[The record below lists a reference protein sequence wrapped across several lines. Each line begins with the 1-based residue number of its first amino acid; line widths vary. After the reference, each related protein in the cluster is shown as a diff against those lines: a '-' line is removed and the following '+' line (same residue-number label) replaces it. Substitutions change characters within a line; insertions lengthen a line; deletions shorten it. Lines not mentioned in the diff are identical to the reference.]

1 MQILAKFLVFSSL
14 LVISLVHARI
24 SDLRLCVDEN
34 CSVPVS
40 IARSVLSYNS
50 DDARILSFKP
60 SDKIVI
66 YSKSA
71 GSKPDLWG
79 AEING
84 KRGYVPKD
92 LIREQKILNSNLKFT
107 VPTEQVAQ
115 EAEKN
120 PENEATVKPF
130 LPTPVPD
137 TQQELNA
144 ENDPN
149 VIVVDGTTIY
159 MSEDSDIEKTITTG
173 PPPPPET
180 IPPAPS
186 SETPLQPPTNL
197 NSAKEES
204 IPDQPQEELTTPEPE
219 TPDKKPLVEEE
230 GVKTDDSTEAVSEP
244 PEVAKDET
252 VMEYISDTLT
262 GWLDA
267 SGEGKQEEVDTGQDV
282 GQSEEVTESVTAEP
296 PEDVQ
301 VDLTKI
307 NLLSTKGNK
316 QEPEVNEAL
325 KVVVDEPPV
334 QTVPSPHPDVEERES
349 SDEIYHQYPS
359 STTLQA
365 EEMASQET
373 STEVSFNEED
383 SRPPLSAE
391 DETSSEVPLYSEEVT
406 TESAEVT
413 SPPPEETASEE
424 TTMMSQFEI
433 LQPLEEQKQEE
444 VQYSPYQNYETGQVV
459 EVETEKVEEVTTE
472 TTLVVEE
479 AHPPVVEDE
488 TTVPYPP
495 LVSEEV
501 TPAPAVQED
510 AAESTTSADSV
521 ETTPSADTAET
532 TMTEESPQEETTP
545 LERDSGGIFA
555 DWVYNLFGSSSSE
568 EATDATPE
576 QVITEKLLAEEPPA
590 EESASSGSWFSF
602 GSTVEP
608 EISTADVTGDACFA
622 ESCAQV
628 GAAPNHQPADSEQ
641 YHQQHHQAH
650 SEASAIEWDVV
661 ASSGTILYLV
671 VTAITVLLFTLGHYF
686 IEKMRRDGALI
697 AKINT
702 LQRELLVSSKEC
714 LILKEDLE
722 TTKEKLTGIET
733 TTSDSSGAIL
743 EIRAELSESQ
753 RLCQE
758 QEEQIKTL
766 ESELEAAT
774 EAGLEL
780 NKMLS
785 EFLSTQRGS
794 QDLVKSVELLQ
805 GQLNKQQ
812 ATISSMNQTLNLK
825 TQENETLRL
834 ELTAANDKIL
844 DLELDIDGISKN
856 LSTLQDEKLKLKRE
870 LEENCC
876 TLANQLQEATNLR
889 EVEVDAV
896 KKKLDASETSLK
908 EVQNA
913 LKHRN
918 SELEAL
924 KESISKL
931 STLKEDNSDKA
942 NRKLE
947 AMLDV
952 SKVQA
957 ELKLLISE
965 RDVLKERLQCEE
977 DARQLLEDHMKMVK
991 DEVQKLH
998 EKGEAAEKEKQDALT
1013 RLEVLSEY
1021 FKEKEAQL
1029 QKELGLQEAFSVMK
1043 NEDFST
1049 TQTRIKSLEEEVEN
1063 FNCNAKPKPA
1073 KSFERQISVDYP
1085 NITSNR
1091 NNKLQKQWPP
1101 RPATP
1106 VKIAH
1111 QSPAKIAQQ
1120 SPIII
1125 IGAQNET
1132 LKQEIIDQE
1141 KGLKGQIVTLEKK
1154 AHENWIAARQAER
1167 KLDESKQESSTL
1179 RNRLTML
1186 EKGTS
1191 LVTQNG
1197 EEGKGAATRL
1207 LESNGGELPTS
1218 PGLHIGDSPTPHF
1231 MLPPPPP
1238 LGAFM
1243 PPPPPPEYMQSPP
1256 LPPLYPDRRPPPL
1269 GRMSSPPPHHF
1280 SPPPPDRYNSS
1291 PYRPRSPGSDRSL
1304 PRYRYG
1310 SRSPS
1315 PPPYGGGGSNHD
1327 YPPYHSAG
1335 RPWEEPRAG
1344 FRPVPRDKELKGS
1357 TMSSGHSSS
1366 DSVGKSSSHRSGK
1379 RGK

>member
-120 PENEATVKPF
+120 PENEASVKPF

-137 TQQELNA
+137 TQQELN

-159 MSEDSDIEKTITTG
+159 VSEDSDIEKTITTG

-197 NSAKEES
+197 NSAKENS

-219 TPDKKPLVEEE
+219 TPDEKPIVEEE
-230 GVKTDDSTEAVSEP
+230 EVKTDDSTEAVSEP

-301 VDLTKI
+301 VDLSKI
-307 NLLSTKGNK
+307 NLLSTKGNT

-334 QTVPSPHPDVEERES
+334 KTVPSPYPDVEEPVS

-359 STTLQA
+359 STSLQA

-424 TTMMSQFEI
+424 TTSTSQFEI

-444 VQYSPYQNYETGQVV
+444 VKYSPYQNYETGQVV
-459 EVETEKVEEVTTE
+459 EVDTEKVEEVTTE

-479 AHPPVVEDE
+479 AYPPVVEDE
-488 TTVPYPP
+488 TTVVPYPP
-495 LVSEEV
+495 LVSEEA

-532 TMTEESPQEETTP
+532 TITEESPQEEATP

-555 DWVYNLFGSSSSE
+555 DWVYNLFGSSSNE

-590 EESASSGSWFSF
+590 KESASSGSWFSF

-628 GAAPNHQPADSEQ
+628 GSAPNHQPADSEQ

-650 SEASAIEWDVV
+650 SEASAMEWDVV

-753 RLCQE
+753 R
-758 QEEQIKTL
+758 
-766 ESELEAAT
+766 
-774 EAGLEL
+774 
-780 NKMLS
+780 
-785 EFLSTQRGS
+785 GS

-844 DLELDIDGISKN
+844 DLELDIDSISKN
-856 LSTLQDEKLKLKRE
+856 LSTLQEEKLKLKRD

-896 KKKLDASETSLK
+896 KKKLDASEASLK

-918 SELEAL
+918 SELEVL

-1043 NEDFST
+1043 NEDFSS

-1063 FNCNAKPKPA
+1063 FK
-1073 KSFERQISVDYP
+1073 
-1085 NITSNR
+1085 
-1091 NNKLQKQWPP
+1091 
-1101 RPATP
+1101 
-1106 VKIAH
+1106 
-1111 QSPAKIAQQ
+1111 
-1120 SPIII
+1120 
-1125 IGAQNET
+1125 AQNET

-1197 EEGKGAATRL
+1197 EEGKGAATSKCYNHTSLCLIRQ
-1207 LESNGGELPTS
+1207 LET
-1218 PGLHIGDSPTPHF
+1218 IK
-1231 MLPPPPP
+1231 
-1238 LGAFM
+1238 
-1243 PPPPPPEYMQSPP
+1243 Q
-1256 LPPLYPDRRPPPL
+1256 
-1269 GRMSSPPPHHF
+1269 
-1280 SPPPPDRYNSS
+1280 
-1291 PYRPRSPGSDRSL
+1291 
-1304 PRYRYG
+1304 
-1310 SRSPS
+1310 
-1315 PPPYGGGGSNHD
+1315 
-1327 YPPYHSAG
+1327 
-1335 RPWEEPRAG
+1335 
-1344 FRPVPRDKELKGS
+1344 
-1357 TMSSGHSSS
+1357 
-1366 DSVGKSSSHRSGK
+1366 
-1379 RGK
+1379 